1 MKNVAFEKR
10 PKNTWTILYEKWN
23 ALKKFLEIFYCNTEP
38 FLLCSVI
45 ESGKMQMKIVETILF
60 EKWLVGENH

>member
-1 MKNVAFEKR
+1 MWPSKKGQKIPEQFFMRNEMHLK
-10 PKNTWTILYEKWN
+10 ILG
-23 ALKKFLEIFYCNTEP
+23 IFHCNTEP